1 MFCVVDLET
10 TGGRFEEESAMEIA
24 LFKFDGYQVV
34 DQIISLIN
42 VEDKPIQPYVQKL
55 TGITPK
61 MLVRAPKFYE
71 LAKRII
77 DITKDCVL
85 VAHNADFDYRILQM
99 EFGRLGYEFNM
110 PTVDTIDWARKLI
123 PDQPTY
129 GLEKLSKSLGITHSN
144 KHRAES
150 DARATL
156 DLFKILL
163 EKDVSKDLMRYTFH
177 EDESKHS
184 FSHIT
189 EKAKNKIGV
198 YYLLNK
204 KGNVIYLGR
213 SNFLK
218 NRLNRHFVANNAKAL
233 ALQNEI
239 SDIKIEETGNELLS
253 RLKEYLEIKKLKPHF
268 NPKNQAYYL
277 PLAYFKVKDKFV
289 LDKAGGKNPS
299 FFFVAK
305 NEARQSAARWC
316 ISNDYKPKDY
326 FSEPEFIFIEKEMS
340 RQSKVEVSEKKIT
353 WQSQFL
359 EHPTCGVVLKG
370 RHPNE
375 KCVFLIENYTVKGY
389 AYLELNTQIRNKTLL
404 KKLISPFPKDAY
416 IFSLTAKFIQEKKIV
431 EVITF
436 S

>member
-24 LFKFDGYQVV
+24 LFKFDGLKVV

-55 TGITPK
+55 TGISPR

-77 DITKDCVL
+77 DVTKGCVL

-99 EFGRLGYEFNM
+99 EFGRLGYDFNM
-110 PTVDTIDWARKLI
+110 PTVDTIDWAKKLI
-123 PDQPTY
+123 PNQPAY
-129 GLEKLSKSLGITHSN
+129 GLEKLCKSLGITHSN
-144 KHRAES
+144 RHRAES

-163 EKDVSKDLMRYTFH
+163 EKDTSKDLMRYAFH
-177 EDESKHS
+177 EDENKHS
-184 FSHIT
+184 FSHLT

-204 KGNVIYLGR
+204 KGDVIFIGR

-218 NRLNRHFVANNAKAL
+218 NRLNRHFIANNPKAE
-233 ALQNEI
+233 ALQAEI
-239 SDIKIEETGNELLS
+239 NDITIEETGNELLS
-253 RLKEYLEIKKLKPHF
+253 RVKEYLEIKKLKPFF
-268 NPKNQAYYL
+268 NPKSQAFYL
-277 PLAYFKVKDKFV
+277 PLAYYENNGKFV
-289 LDKAGGKNPS
+289 LDKAGRRKPRL
-299 FFFVAK
+299 FFSSKV
-305 NEARQSAARWC
+305 EARQSAATWC
-316 ISNDYKPKDY
+316 KTNGYQPEDY
-326 FSEPEFIFIEKEMS
+326 FGGNEPILVAKELPKIE
-340 RQSKVEVSEKKIT
+340 VEQKANHEKWESI
-353 WQSQFL
+353 L
-359 EHPTCGVVLKG
+359 MEHATCGVVLKG

-389 AYLELNTQIRNKTLL
+389 AFLELNTQVRNKTLL
-404 KKLISPFPKDAY
+404 KKIISPFPKDAY
-416 IFSLTAKFIQEKKIV
+416 IFSLTAKFIAEKKMV
-431 EVITF
+431 EVFTF
-436 S
+436 

>member
-24 LFKFDGYQVV
+24 LFKFDGLQVV

-77 DITKDCVL
+77 EITKDCVL

-99 EFGRLGYEFNM
+99 EFGRLGFEFNM

-123 PDQPTY
+123 PDQPAY
-129 GLEKLSKSLGITHSN
+129 GLEKLSRSLGITHAN

-163 EKDVSKDLMRYTFH
+163 EKDVSKDLMRYAFH

-189 EKAKNKIGV
+189 EKAKNTIGV

-204 KGNVIYLGR
+204 KGSVIYLGR

-218 NRLNRHFVANNAKAL
+218 NRLNRHFIANNAKAA
-233 ALQNEI
+233 ALQSEI
-239 SDIKIEETGNELLS
+239 ADIKVEETGNELLS
-253 RLKEYLEIKKLKPHF
+253 RVKEYLEIKKLKPHF

-277 PLAYFKVKDKFV
+277 PLAYFRVKGKFV

-299 FFFVAK
+299 FFFSAK
-305 NEARQSAARWC
+305 NEARQSAAIWC
-316 ISNDYKPKDY
+316 VTNNYNPKDY
-326 FSEPEFIFIEKEMS
+326 FSEPEYIFIEKEMA
-340 RQSKVEVSEKKIT
+340 RLAKVEATEKEIT
-353 WQSQFL
+353 WQSLFL
-359 EHPTCGVVLKG
+359 ENPTCGIVLKG

-375 KCVFLIENYTVKGY
+375 KCVFLIENCIVKGY
-389 AYLELNTQIRNKTLL
+389 AFLELNTQIRNKTLL
-404 KKLISPFPKDAY
+404 KKIVSPFPKDAY
-416 IFSLTAKFIQEKKIV
+416 IFALTAKFIQEKKIV

-436 S
+436 

>member
-156 DLFKILL
+156 DIFKILL
-163 EKDVSKDLMRYTFH
+163 ERDV
-177 EDESKHS
+177 
-184 FSHIT
+184 
-189 EKAKNKIGV
+189 
-198 YYLLNK
+198 
-204 KGNVIYLGR
+204 
-213 SNFLK
+213 
-218 NRLNRHFVANNAKAL
+218 
-233 ALQNEI
+233 
-239 SDIKIEETGNELLS
+239 
-253 RLKEYLEIKKLKPHF
+253 
-268 NPKNQAYYL
+268 
-277 PLAYFKVKDKFV
+277 
-289 LDKAGGKNPS
+289 
-299 FFFVAK
+299 
-305 NEARQSAARWC
+305 
-316 ISNDYKPKDY
+316 
-326 FSEPEFIFIEKEMS
+326 
-340 RQSKVEVSEKKIT
+340 
-353 WQSQFL
+353 
-359 EHPTCGVVLKG
+359 
-370 RHPNE
+370 
-375 KCVFLIENYTVKGY
+375 
-389 AYLELNTQIRNKTLL
+389 
-404 KKLISPFPKDAY
+404 
-416 IFSLTAKFIQEKKIV
+416 
-431 EVITF
+431 
-436 S
+436 